1 MWSSQATECERCL
14 NSCELQCACDC
25 HFDYRR
31 PTYLSCC
38 LTALVSQLKEEFEEK
53 SRGLEQDIRRQRR
66 RPQSYREVE
75 KSQIKLLHRGDHNA
89 RQDDTTLYSI
99 SPLDKSQEDEAAT
112 SAVPTD

>member
-1 MWSSQATECERCL
+1 MWSSQTTECERCL

-38 LTALVSQLKEEFEEK
+38 LTSLVSQLKEEFEDK

-75 KSQIKLLHRGDHNA
+75 KSQVKLLPTEDHSA
-89 RQDDTTLYSI
+89 KLDDTTLYSI
-99 SPLDKSQEDEAAT
+99 SPLDKSQEEEAA
-112 SAVPTD
+112 SVLPPV